1 MSKTNE
7 LLKDIKENL
16 SQKSSSQKD
25 EVRVM
30 QSMLNDKEYTV
41 GIYGKEGKEGD
52 YTPAEEYRKMISN
65 VISSTT
71 KITKEEAAQL
81 ADKYEATKSDANVMV
96 GISKEFI
103 NTYLLTGRKLP
114 LGGREKSDC
123 KLIIKENKDAQKK
136 YPRKVSTDPETGKNV
151 CESTPVQI
159 KAHNSIKVFGSCPS
173 WIKEGK

>member
-81 ADKYEATKSDANVMV
+81 ADKYEASKSDANVMV

-103 NTYLLTGRKLP
+103 NTYLDTGRKISM
-114 LGGREKSDC
+114 GGREQSNISLIGKDVEATVSRYPKKVGVDENGNGIYENAEKQVPAHKSARAIAPC
-123 KLIIKENKDAQKK
+123 
-136 YPRKVSTDPETGKNV
+136 
-151 CESTPVQI
+151 PVWVTT
-159 KAHNSIKVFGSCPS
+159 K
-173 WIKEGK
+173 